1 MSNVVQIADLD
12 TNIADLNAITGGR
25 IRVLRSGPRNH
36 YRTVMTKVGR
46 RFIKGKWR
54 HKICVAKYYKR
65 KQIGVKKYC
74 IYR

>member
-12 TNIADLNAITGGR
+12 TTITDMNTIVGGR
-25 IRVLRSGPRNH
+25 FKILGAGPWNH

-54 HKICVAKYYKR
+54 NKICVAKYYKR